1 MAEYIWQL
9 GIDWNAVETKDVS
22 YLRGGLLK
30 KVHGQA
36 MPWLGTEPVEPGAQ
50 ITFQIF
56 DVSSSVEARQV
67 NSIDSFSITT
77 KAAVQNQENNNP
89 LSLNEPEP
97 ANPHLDPNP
106 SESLFGSAYC
116 SWTYSPVTVTA
127 DLGRF
132 LLTLYV
138 HAAGTD
144 NSTRIFRH
152 DPEMVVGSN
161 G

>member
-9 GIDWNAVETKDVS
+9 GIDWNAVETEGVS

-36 MPWLGTEPVEPGAQ
+36 MPWLGTEPVEPDAQ

-56 DVSSSVEARQV
+56 DVSSSVEERQV
-67 NSIDSFSITT
+67 GSIDSFSITT
-77 KAAVQNQENNNP
+77 TAAVKDQQSTDP
-89 LSLNEPEP
+89 LSSHEP
-97 ANPHLDPNP
+97 ASLQDDPNP

-138 HAAGTD
+138 YANGTD
-144 NSTRIFRH
+144 NSSRIFRH
-152 DPEMVVGSN
+152 DPEMVVG
-161 G
+161 GTGG